1 MRMKSSESICVP
13 FSHKPHKHMLDA
25 YTAEPHL
32 SQIALAFKEHCVS
45 HGRHVLLLK
54 IAFHIHAIILLANI
68 FNVYI
73 RH

>member
-1 MRMKSSESICVP
+1 
-13 FSHKPHKHMLDA
+13 MLDA